1 MPSISIDTF
10 FACTFMVSVVI
21 IATVSVTGTMVTRID
36 SWKNLNEESY
46 LKAIADSIL
55 SSAGTPSNWGSDP
68 NVKPEEFGLAA
79 ENLASPGELDLDKV
93 CRLNPQ
99 NDFALSYM
107 DILNASRLTDLAMG
121 ISISQM
127 MNIDVSLFSN
137 SSQGDSTTYVF
148 RISVSQDSGPTASTL
163 HCYVVARDFLQDQY
177 SNTSTDG
184 TGYASFQVPND
195 SNGAAALVVFARAD
209 QDPMMTAYTVQ
220 LFAHLS
226 DEPLPDN
233 TFLDL
238 SPLNNTLH
246 LAMKFPN
253 MTVGDGYAF
262 SYAYQANLVE
272 DSNTS
277 CTIPGIL
284 DSSPIVLVVTGLNGS
299 DFFAEWTA
307 YPQIPFQTGA
317 DFNDSESH
325 AFSYLVI
332 IRDTLYKLTLSFG
345 GVNP

>member
-10 FACTFMVSVVI
+10 FACTLMVSVVI
-21 IATVSVTGTMVTRID
+21 IATVSVTGTMTTRVD
-36 SWKNLNEESY
+36 SWKNLNQESY
-46 LKAIADSIL
+46 LKAIAESIL

-79 ENLASPGELDLDKV
+79 NDFASPGELDLDKV
-93 CRLNPQ
+93 CRLNPE
-99 NDFALSYM
+99 NDFALSYI
-107 DILNASRLTDLAMG
+107 DILSASRLTDLAMR

-127 MNIDVSLFSN
+127 MNIEVSLFSN
-137 SSQGDSTTYVF
+137 SSQGESTTYVF
-148 RISVSQDSGPTASTL
+148 KISVSQDSGPTASTL
-163 HCYVVARDFLQDQY
+163 HCYVIARDFLQDQY

-195 SNGAAALVVFARAD
+195 SNGTAALVVFARAD

-226 DEPLPDN
+226 NEPLSDN

-238 SPLNNTLH
+238 SPLNQTLY
-246 LAMKFPN
+246 LATKFPN
-253 MTVGDGYAF
+253 MTLGDGYAF
-262 SYAYQANLVE
+262 SYDYQANLAE

-277 CTIPGIL
+277 RTIPGIL

-317 DFNDSESH
+317 DFKESESH
-325 AFSYLVI
+325 AFSYLVA
-332 IRDTLYKLTLSFG
+332 IRETLYKLTLSFG